1 MIFNL
6 EGDKIME
13 NINCTDYAVKPLAE
27 LYGENCFNAKT
38 LKARVPKSIYKEFK
52 KVQDGEKELSL
63 NVAEVI
69 ANAMKDWAL
78 EKGATHFTHWFQPL
92 TGITAEKH
100 DSFVNPGED
109 GSVILEF
116 SGKELIKGEPDA
128 SSFPSGGL
136 RATFEA
142 RGYTAWDTTSPAF
155 LREDQSGITLFIP
168 TAFVSYKGHAL
179 DKKVPLLRSMAA
191 VEKQSLRVLKALGD
205 TKTKKTFTTLGVE
218 QEYFL
223 VEKGFFEKRLDLL
236 HTGRTL
242 MGAPSAKD
250 QDLTGHYFGTIKERV
265 AAFMKDLDTELW
277 KIGVC
282 SKTKHNEVAPN
293 QFEVASVFSTANVA
307 TDSNQLTMDII
318 LKVAVRH
325 GLVALLHEKP
335 FAGVNGSG
343 KHNNWSLATE
353 SANLLEPG
361 DSPQDNAKFLLFLS
375 SVVEAVDKYAPLLRL
390 AAASANNDHRL
401 GGHEAPPAII
411 SIFLGDQLSD
421 ILANVAGVATESQAE
436 STKLELGVDSLPK
449 LPKDLTD
456 RNRTSPFAFT
466 GNKFEFR
473 MVGSSA
479 STSGPNVILNTIV
492 AEVLSGYAEIL
503 EKSEDKIQA
512 MKEIVANAYLK
523 HGKVIFNGNGYGEE
537 WIVEAEKRG
546 LPNLKATSDVLKYNL
561 APETIEVFEKH
572 GVLTAEELESRH
584 NIYSE
589 IYVNQ
594 IDLEAKVTV
603 KMAEIEIAPAA
614 NKYMKEIADAI
625 SSSKEYLPEALLK
638 SQKALL
644 VSLAENIDA
653 LATGTKDLEAILA
666 AKPEDQEE
674 LVQYARNEMLPAMNK
689 IREAADNLET
699 LCSKEIWPIPTYE
712 ELLYKL

>member
-1 MIFNL
+1 
-6 EGDKIME
+6 
-13 NINCTDYAVKPLAE
+13 
-27 LYGENCFNAKT
+27 
-38 LKARVPKSIYKEFK
+38 
-52 KVQDGEKELSL
+52 
-63 NVAEVI
+63 
-69 ANAMKDWAL
+69 
-78 EKGATHFTHWFQPL
+78 
-92 TGITAEKH
+92 
-100 DSFVNPGED
+100 
-109 GSVILEF
+109 
-116 SGKELIKGEPDA
+116 
-128 SSFPSGGL
+128 
-136 RATFEA
+136 
-142 RGYTAWDTTSPAF
+142 
-155 LREDQSGITLFIP
+155 LREDQTGITLYIP

-205 TKTKKTFTTLGVE
+205 TKTKKTYTTLGVE

-223 VEKGFFEKRLDLL
+223 VEKEFYEKRLDLM

-242 MGAPSAKD
+242 LGAGSAKE
-250 QDLTGHYFGTIKERV
+250 QELTGHYFGTIKERV
-265 AAFMKDLDTELW
+265 ATFMQDLDLELW
-277 KIGVC
+277 KIGVS
-282 SKTKHNEVAPN
+282 SKNKHNEVAPN

-318 LKVAVRH
+318 QKVAVRH

-335 FAGVNGSG
+335 YAGVNGSG

-353 SANLLEPG
+353 TANLLEPG
-361 DSPQDNAKFLLFLS
+361 DNPKDNAQFLVFLS
-375 SVVEAVDKYAPLLRL
+375 SVVEAVDRYAPLLRL
-390 AAASANNDHRL
+390 SAASANNDHRL

-411 SIFLGDQLSD
+411 SIFLGDALSN
-421 ILANVAGVATESQAE
+421 ILETIAGGSPESEAKV
-436 STKLELGVDSLPK
+436 SKLEIGVDSLPK

-492 AEVLSGYAEIL
+492 AEVLSEYADIL
-503 EKSEDKIQA
+503 ETAEDKNEAIKQ
-512 MKEIVANAYLK
+512 IVTKAYTE

-572 GVLTAEELESRH
+572 MVLSAEELESRH

-594 IDLEAKVTV
+594 IELEAKVIT
-603 KMAEIEIAPAA
+603 KMSETEVIPAA
-614 NKYMKEIADAI
+614 NKYMKEIAETI
-625 SSSKEYLPEALLK
+625 NSSKEFLPESLLK
-638 SQKALL
+638 SQKDL
-644 VSLAENIDA
+644 VVSIAENVDT
-653 LATGTKDLEAILA
+653 LVKETKALEAIVA
-666 AKPEDQEE
+666 NKPEGLDAE
-674 LVQYARNEMLPAMNK
+674 VQYARKEILPSMDK
-689 IREAADNLET
+689 IRTAADTIET
-699 LCSKEIWPIPTYE
+699 LCSKEIWPMPTYE
-712 ELLYKL
+712 DLLYKL

>member
-1 MIFNL
+1 MFMKN
-6 EGDKIME
+6 
-13 NINCTDYAVKPLAE
+13 NDYKVQSLTE
-27 LYGENCFNAKT
+27 VYGSNCFNEAT
-38 LKARVPKSIYKEFK
+38 LKQRVPKSIFKEFR
-52 KVQDGEKELSL
+52 KVQNGEKDLTL

-100 DSFVNPGED
+100 DSFVNPGPD
-109 GSVILEF
+109 GTVILEF

-155 LREDQSGITLFIP
+155 LREDQTGITLYIP

-223 VEKGFFEKRLDLL
+223 VEKEFYEKRLDLM

-242 MGAPSAKD
+242 LGAGSAKE
-250 QDLTGHYFGTIKERV
+250 QELTGHYFGTIKERV
-265 AAFMKDLDTELW
+265 ATFMQDLDVELW
-277 KIGVC
+277 KIGVS

-318 LKVAVRH
+318 QKVAVRH

-335 FAGVNGSG
+335 YAGVNGSG

-361 DSPQDNAKFLLFLS
+361 DNPKDNAQFLVFLS
-375 SVVEAVDKYAPLLRL
+375 SVVEAVDRYAPLLRL
-390 AAASANNDHRL
+390 SAASANNDHRL

-411 SIFLGDQLSD
+411 SIFLGDALSN
-421 ILANVAGVATESQAE
+421 ILETIAGGTPESEAKV
-436 STKLELGVDSLPK
+436 SKLEIGVDSLPK

-492 AEVLSGYAEIL
+492 AEVLSEYAEIL
-503 EKSEDKIQA
+503 EKSEDKNEAIKQ
-512 MKEIVANAYLK
+512 IVTKAYTE

-572 GVLTAEELESRH
+572 MVLSAEELESRH

-594 IDLEAKVTV
+594 IELEAKVIT
-603 KMAEIEIAPAA
+603 KMSETEVIPAA
-614 NKYMKEIADAI
+614 NKYMKEIAETI
-625 SSSKEYLPEALLK
+625 NSSKEFLPESLLK
-638 SQKALL
+638 SQKDL
-644 VSLAENIDA
+644 VVSIAENVDT
-653 LATGTKDLEAILA
+653 LVKETKSLETIVAN
-666 AKPEDQEE
+666 KPEGLDAE
-674 LVQYARNEMLPAMNK
+674 VQYARKEILPSMDK
-689 IREAADNLET
+689 IRAAADTLET
-699 LCSKEIWPIPTYE
+699 LCSKEIWPMPTYE
-712 ELLYKL
+712 DLLYKL

>member
-1 MIFNL
+1 MKN
-6 EGDKIME
+6 
-13 NINCTDYAVKPLAE
+13 NDYKVQSLTE
-27 LYGENCFNAKT
+27 VYGSNCFNEAT
-38 LKARVPKSIYKEFK
+38 LKQRVPKSIFKEFR
-52 KVQDGEKELSL
+52 KVQNGEKDLTL

-100 DSFVNPGED
+100 DSFVNPGPD
-109 GSVILEF
+109 GTVILEF

-155 LREDQSGITLFIP
+155 LREDQTGITLYIP

-223 VEKGFFEKRLDLL
+223 VEKEFYEKRLDLM

-242 MGAPSAKD
+242 LGAGSAKE
-250 QDLTGHYFGTIKERV
+250 QELTGHYFGTIKERV
-265 AAFMKDLDTELW
+265 ATFMQDLDVELW
-277 KIGVC
+277 KIGVS

-318 LKVAVRH
+318 QKVAVRH

-335 FAGVNGSG
+335 YAGVNGSG

-361 DSPQDNAKFLLFLS
+361 DNPKDNAQFLVFLS
-375 SVVEAVDKYAPLLRL
+375 SVVEAVDRYAPLLRL
-390 AAASANNDHRL
+390 SAASANNDHRL

-411 SIFLGDQLSD
+411 SIFLGDALSN
-421 ILANVAGVATESQAE
+421 ILETIAGGTPESEAKV
-436 STKLELGVDSLPK
+436 SKLEIGVDSLPK

-492 AEVLSGYAEIL
+492 AEVLSEYAEIL
-503 EKSEDKIQA
+503 EKSEDKNEAIKQ
-512 MKEIVANAYLK
+512 IVTKAYTE

-572 GVLTAEELESRH
+572 MVLSAEELESRH

-594 IDLEAKVTV
+594 IELEAKVIT
-603 KMAEIEIAPAA
+603 KMSETEVIPAA
-614 NKYMKEIADAI
+614 NKYMKEIAETI
-625 SSSKEYLPEALLK
+625 NSSKEFLPESLLK
-638 SQKALL
+638 SQKDL
-644 VSLAENIDA
+644 VVSIAENVDTLVKETKA
-653 LATGTKDLEAILA
+653 LETIVAN
-666 AKPEDQEE
+666 KPEGLDAE
-674 LVQYARNEMLPAMNK
+674 VQYARKEILPSMDK
-689 IREAADNLET
+689 IRTAADTLET
-699 LCSKEIWPIPTYE
+699 LCSKEIWPMPTYE
-712 ELLYKL
+712 DLLYKL

>member
-1 MIFNL
+1 MQSL
-6 EGDKIME
+6 TE
-13 NINCTDYAVKPLAE
+13 V
-27 LYGENCFNAKT
+27 YGSNCFNEAT
-38 LKARVPKSIYKEFK
+38 LKQRVPKSIFKEFR
-52 KVQDGEKELSL
+52 KVQNGEKDLTL

-100 DSFVNPGED
+100 DSFVNPGPD
-109 GSVILEF
+109 GTVILEF

-155 LREDQSGITLFIP
+155 LREDQTGITLYIP

-223 VEKGFFEKRLDLL
+223 VEKEFYEKRLDLM

-242 MGAPSAKD
+242 LGAGSAKE
-250 QDLTGHYFGTIKERV
+250 QELTGHYFGTIKERV
-265 AAFMKDLDTELW
+265 ATFMQDLDVELW
-277 KIGVC
+277 KIGVS

-318 LKVAVRH
+318 QKVAVRH

-335 FAGVNGSG
+335 YAGVNGSG

-361 DSPQDNAKFLLFLS
+361 DNPKDNAQFLVFLS
-375 SVVEAVDKYAPLLRL
+375 SVVEAVDRYAPLLRL
-390 AAASANNDHRL
+390 SAASANNDHRL

-411 SIFLGDQLSD
+411 SIFLGDALSN
-421 ILANVAGVATESQAE
+421 ILETIAGGTPENEAKVS
-436 STKLELGVDSLPK
+436 KLEIGVDSLPK

-492 AEVLSGYAEIL
+492 AEVLSEYAEIL
-503 EKSEDKIQA
+503 EKSEDKNEAIKQ
-512 MKEIVANAYLK
+512 IVTKAYTE

-572 GVLTAEELESRH
+572 MVLSAEELESRH

-594 IDLEAKVTV
+594 IELEAKVIT
-603 KMAEIEIAPAA
+603 KMSETEVIPAA
-614 NKYMKEIADAI
+614 NKYMKEIAETI
-625 SSSKEYLPEALLK
+625 NSSKEFLPESLLK
-638 SQKALL
+638 SQKDL
-644 VSLAENIDA
+644 VVSIAENVDT
-653 LATGTKDLEAILA
+653 LVKETKSLETIVAN
-666 AKPEDQEE
+666 KPEGLDAE
-674 LVQYARNEMLPAMNK
+674 VQYARKEILPSMDK
-689 IREAADNLET
+689 IRTAADTLET
-699 LCSKEIWPIPTYE
+699 LCSKEIWPMPTYE
-712 ELLYKL
+712 DLLYKL

>member
-1 MIFNL
+1 MQSL
-6 EGDKIME
+6 TE
-13 NINCTDYAVKPLAE
+13 V
-27 LYGENCFNAKT
+27 YGSNCFNEAT
-38 LKARVPKSIYKEFK
+38 LKQRVPKSIFKEFR
-52 KVQDGEKELSL
+52 KVQNGEKDLTL

-100 DSFVNPGED
+100 DSFVNPGPD
-109 GSVILEF
+109 GTVILEF

-155 LREDQSGITLFIP
+155 LREDQTGITLYIP

-223 VEKGFFEKRLDLL
+223 VEKEFYEKRLDLM

-242 MGAPSAKD
+242 LGAGSAKE
-250 QDLTGHYFGTIKERV
+250 QELTGHYFGTIKERV
-265 AAFMKDLDTELW
+265 ATFMQDLDVELW
-277 KIGVC
+277 KIGVS

-318 LKVAVRH
+318 QKVAVRH

-335 FAGVNGSG
+335 YAGVNGSG

-361 DSPQDNAKFLLFLS
+361 DNPKDNAQFLVFLS
-375 SVVEAVDKYAPLLRL
+375 SVVEAVDRYAPLLRL
-390 AAASANNDHRL
+390 SAASANNDHRL

-411 SIFLGDQLSD
+411 SIFLGDALSN
-421 ILANVAGVATESQAE
+421 ILETIAGGTPESEAKV
-436 STKLELGVDSLPK
+436 SKLEIGVDSLPK

-492 AEVLSGYAEIL
+492 AEVLSEYAEIL
-503 EKSEDKIQA
+503 EKSEDKNEAIKQ
-512 MKEIVANAYLK
+512 IVTKAYTE

-572 GVLTAEELESRH
+572 MVLSAEELESRH

-594 IDLEAKVTV
+594 IELEAKVIT
-603 KMAEIEIAPAA
+603 KMSETEVIPAA
-614 NKYMKEIADAI
+614 NKYMKEIAETI
-625 SSSKEYLPEALLK
+625 NSSKEFLPESLLK
-638 SQKALL
+638 SQKDL
-644 VSLAENIDA
+644 VVSIAENVDT
-653 LATGTKDLEAILA
+653 LVKETKSLETIVAN
-666 AKPEDQEE
+666 KPEGLDAE
-674 LVQYARNEMLPAMNK
+674 VQYARKEILPSMDK
-689 IREAADNLET
+689 IRAAADTLET
-699 LCSKEIWPIPTYE
+699 LCSKEIWPMPTYE
-712 ELLYKL
+712 DLLYKL

>member
-1 MIFNL
+1 
-6 EGDKIME
+6 ME
-13 NINCTDYAVKPLAE
+13 NNDYKVRPLTE
-27 LYGENCFNAKT
+27 VYGTNCFNGAT
-38 LKARVPKSIYKEFK
+38 LKQRVPKSIFKEFK
-52 KVQDGEKELSL
+52 KVQSGEKDLTL

-100 DSFVNPGED
+100 DSFVNPGPD
-109 GSVILEF
+109 GTVILEF

-155 LREDQSGITLFIP
+155 LREDQTGITLYIP

-205 TKTKKTFTTLGVE
+205 TKTEKTYTTLGVE

-223 VEKGFFEKRLDLL
+223 VEKEFYEKRLDLM

-242 MGAPSAKD
+242 LGAGSAKE
-250 QDLTGHYFGTIKERV
+250 QELTGHYFGTIKERV
-265 AAFMKDLDTELW
+265 ATFMQDLDLELW
-277 KIGVC
+277 KIGVS

-318 LKVAVRH
+318 QKVAVRH

-361 DSPQDNAKFLLFLS
+361 DNPKDNAQFLVFLS
-375 SVVEAVDKYAPLLRL
+375 SVVEAVDRYAPLLRL
-390 AAASANNDHRL
+390 SAASANNDHRL

-411 SIFLGDQLSD
+411 SIFLGDALSN
-421 ILANVAGVATESQAE
+421 ILETIAGGTPESEAKA
-436 STKLELGVDSLPK
+436 SKLEIGVDSLPK

-492 AEVLSGYAEIL
+492 AEVLSEYADIL
-503 EKSEDKIQA
+503 EKSEDKNEAIKQIIT
-512 MKEIVANAYLK
+512 KAYTE
-523 HGKVIFNGNGYGEE
+523 HGKVVFNGNGYGEE
-537 WIVEAEKRG
+537 WIAEAEKRG

-572 GVLTAEELESRH
+572 MVLSAEELESRH

-594 IDLEAKVTV
+594 IELEAKVIT
-603 KMAEIEIAPAA
+603 KMSETEVIPAA
-614 NKYMKEIADAI
+614 NKYMKEIAETI
-625 SSSKEYLPEALLK
+625 NSSKEFLPESLLK
-638 SQKALL
+638 SQKDL
-644 VSLAENIDA
+644 VVSVAENVDK
-653 LATGTKDLEAILA
+653 LVKETKVLETIISN
-666 AKPEDQEE
+666 KPEE
-674 LVQYARNEMLPAMNK
+674 LDAEVQYARKEILPVMDK
-689 IREAADNLET
+689 IRAAADTLET
-699 LCSKEIWPIPTYE
+699 LCSKEVWPMPTYE